1 MALRQVI
8 TWGDPR
14 LKDKNQDVGDWT
26 PELEQLAEDMF
37 ETLAAQEGAGLA
49 APQLGINI
57 RLATVDISGGA
68 DPTKKIILINPEIL
82 REEGEQIGEE
92 GCLSIPGVQEVLKRP
107 MKVWV
112 RNRKPNGE
120 WEELEGEEFL
130 ARALCHEIDHLM
142 GRLFVEYLGPVK
154 RSIVQRRY
162 QKKHRD

>member
-14 LKDKNQDVGDWT
+14 LKDKNQDIGDWT
-26 PELEQLAEDMF
+26 PELEQLAADMF

-57 RLATVDISGGA
+57 NLAVVDIGGA
-68 DPTKKIILINPEIL
+68 AGQAQKIVLINPQIL
-82 REEGEQIGEE
+82 KEEGEQIGEE

-112 RNRKPNGE
+112 KNRKPNGE

-130 ARALCHEIDHLM
+130 ARALCHEIDHLR

-154 RSIVQRRY
+154 RSIVKRKY
-162 QKKHRD
+162 QKQHMD

>member
-14 LKDKNQDVGDWT
+14 LKDKNQDIGDWT
-26 PELEQLAEDMF
+26 PELEQLAADMF

-57 RLATVDISGGA
+57 NLAVVDIGGA
-68 DPTKKIILINPEIL
+68 AGQAQKIVLINPQIL
-82 REEGEQIGEE
+82 KEEGEQIGEE

-112 RNRKPNGE
+112 KNRKPNGE
-120 WEELEGEEFL
+120 WEELEGKEFL
-130 ARALCHEIDHLM
+130 ARALCHEIDHLR

-154 RSIVQRRY
+154 RGIVKRKY
-162 QKKHRD
+162 QKQHRD